1 MHIDYYKNK
10 EIFFDEHIYM
20 FKYKNIRKN
29 ILDYKFNDKS
39 YYYKAFVNI
48 LLKDKK
54 MCEIL
59 KSYDII
65 VPVPIHNKRRMER
78 GYNQTE
84 LIAKELSRKIN
95 YCTNTIIK
103 IKEQETLRYENIL
116 IKKNNT
122 KPQSSLNKIQR
133 AENAK
138 NVYKLRKNKRMI
150 LEYEK
155 IKNKNILIFDDIYT
169 TGATANECAKV
180 INEELAPNKIGI
192 LTMAKD

>member
-1 MHIDYYKNK
+1 
-10 EIFFDEHIYM
+10 M

-29 ILDYKFNDKS
+29 ILDYKFNEKS

-95 YCTNTIIK
+95 YCTNTMEK
-103 IKEQETLRYENIL
+103 TKQEILKYENIL

-138 NVYKLRKNKRMI
+138 NVYELRKEKRML

-155 IKNKNILIFDDIYT
+155 LKNKNILIFDDIYT

-180 INEELAPNKIGI
+180 IKEGLAPNKIGI

>member
-122 KPQSSLNKIQR
+122 KPQSTLNKIQR

-150 LEYEK
+150 LKYEK
-155 IKNKNILIFDDIYT
+155 IRNNH
-169 TGATANECAKV
+169 
-180 INEELAPNKIGI
+180 PS
-192 LTMAKD
+192 

>member
-1 MHIDYYKNK
+1 
-10 EIFFDEHIYM
+10 M

-29 ILDYKFNDKS
+29 ILDYKFNEKS

-48 LLKDKK
+48 LLKNKK

-95 YCTNTIIK
+95 YCTNTMEK
-103 IKEQETLRYENIL
+103 TKQEILKYENIL

-138 NVYKLRKNKRMI
+138 NVYELRKEKRML

-155 IKNKNILIFDDIYT
+155 LKNKNILIFDDIYT

-180 INEELAPNKIGI
+180 IKEGLAPNKNRNINYGKR
-192 LTMAKD
+192 LTEEYKFIRRNVWKT